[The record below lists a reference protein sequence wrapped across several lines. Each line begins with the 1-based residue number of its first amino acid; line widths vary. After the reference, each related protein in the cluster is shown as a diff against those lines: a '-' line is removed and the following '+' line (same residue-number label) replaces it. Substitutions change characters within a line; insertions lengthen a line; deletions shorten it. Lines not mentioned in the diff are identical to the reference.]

1 MGMTNTR
8 RLPPIG
14 RPGAD
19 PTPGPPQRFRLGA
32 QRLRLIWRVLAFV
45 FCTAPAGVIQ
55 AALIALP
62 GDAKRRFARLYWATV
77 CRILGLE
84 RHVIGRPARR
94 EHGRAVL
101 FASNHT
107 SWLDIPALGG
117 TLQACFVAKAEVG
130 QWPVIRIIAWL
141 GRTVFVSR
149 RASETGRERDGMR
162 ARLEEGDD
170 LILFPEGTSSDGARV
185 LPFRSSFFSVA
196 ETRDGMRGP
205 LIQPVSIVYDRL
217 DGLPMGKATRP
228 VSSWYG
234 DMDLGSHFWQLAGH
248 RHLRATILLH
258 EPVDPTDYTSRKTLS
273 HTVWQIVAE
282 GAARLRQNRPAVP
295 LAPQAGPVDARL
307 SLDSAASPIA
317 TVAAG

>member
-1 MGMTNTR
+1 MTITR

-14 RPGAD
+14 LPGAARV
-19 PTPGPPQRFRLGA
+19 PEPPQRFRLGA
-32 QRLRLIWRVLAFV
+32 QRLRLVWRVAAFLLW
-45 FCTAPAGVIQ
+45 TTPAGVVQ

-62 GDAKRRFARLYWATV
+62 GDAKRWFARLYWATV

-84 RHVIGRPARR
+84 RRVIGTPARR
-94 EHGRAVL
+94 VRGRRPVL
-101 FASNHT
+101 FACNHT
-107 SWLDIPALGG
+107 SWLDVPALGG
-117 TLQACFVAKAEVG
+117 TLLACFVAKSEVG
-130 QWPVIRIIAWL
+130 RWPVIRTIARL

-162 ARLEEGDD
+162 ARLEDGDD

-196 ETRDGMRGP
+196 ETRDGTQGP

-258 EPVDPTDYTSRKTLS
+258 EPLDPADYPSRKALARA
-273 HTVWQIVAE
+273 VWQIVAE
-282 GAARLRQNRPAVP
+282 SAARLRQNRPATP
-295 LAPQAGPVDARL
+295 LAPQPGPADARL
-307 SLDSAASPIA
+307 SLDRTTPPIA
-317 TVAAG
+317 TVEAG